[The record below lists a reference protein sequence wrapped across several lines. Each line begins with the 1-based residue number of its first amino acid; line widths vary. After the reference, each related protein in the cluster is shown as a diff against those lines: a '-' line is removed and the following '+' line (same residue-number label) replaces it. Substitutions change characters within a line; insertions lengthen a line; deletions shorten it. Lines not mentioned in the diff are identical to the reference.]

1 MDWPAANRF
10 GRAGNRFAG
19 RGRALPA
26 ALNGLAFSQNRFAPG
41 SNPSAPPVNRFVAI
55 LNRLPTG
62 RNRFVFPVNRFVAGV
77 NRLAGQVNR
86 LGREVNGFVLEVN
99 RFDKIFVSARL
110 RVSFCLVETVTHLT
124 NQLVASYAKAG
135 GINHLDGKNLPS
147 KRVVTAITHDLL
159 RLLFPGFFDEKLIH
173 SSEIKVETA
182 ALLDS
187 ILGTLEDEIRKS
199 LEYQPPDGLPKK
211 DITKEAHKLTVAFL
225 ESLPRIREILQ
236 TDVEAAFN
244 GDPAAASKEEIIV
257 SYPFV
262 EAISVQRLAH
272 ELFLKNIPLIPR
284 IMSEWAHS
292 RTGMDLHPGAKIGS
306 HFFVDH
312 CTGTVVGETAIIGNY
327 VKMYHGVTLGAKS
340 TAGGQ
345 QLKGKKRHP
354 TIEDRVTIYPGA
366 TILGGETII
375 GAGSTIGGNVFI
387 MDSVQPN
394 SLVIYDGLDMRVLSK
409 ADKNLALD
417 FQI

>member
-1 MDWPAANRF
+1 MNF
-10 GRAGNRFAG
+10 
-19 RGRALPA
+19 
-26 ALNGLAFSQNRFAPG
+26 
-41 SNPSAPPVNRFVAI
+41 
-55 LNRLPTG
+55 
-62 RNRFVFPVNRFVAGV
+62 
-77 NRLAGQVNR
+77 
-86 LGREVNGFVLEVN
+86 
-99 RFDKIFVSARL
+99 
-110 RVSFCLVETVTHLT
+110 VETVTKLT
-124 NQLVASYAKAG
+124 NDLVASYAQVG

-147 KRVVTAITHDLL
+147 KRAITAITQDLL

-173 SSEIKVETA
+173 SSEVKVETA

-187 ILGTLEDEIRKS
+187 VLGKLEDEIRKS
-199 LEYQPPDGLPKK
+199 LEYHPPKGLPKK
-211 DITKEAHKLTVAFL
+211 EITHAAHNLTVDFL
-225 ESLPRIREILQ
+225 GGLPCIREILQ
-236 TDVEAAFN
+236 TDVEAAFA
-244 GDPAAASKEEIIV
+244 GDPAALSREEILV

-262 EAISVQRLAH
+262 EAIAVQRLAH
-272 ELFLKNIPLIPR
+272 QLYLKDVALIPR
-284 IMSEWAHS
+284 IMTEWAHW
-292 RTGMDLHPGAKIGS
+292 RTGMEIHPGAKIGS

-312 CTGTVVGETAIIGNY
+312 CTGTVVGETAIIGNH

-345 QLKGKKRHP
+345 ALRGKKRHP

-387 MDSVQPN
+387 MDSVAPN

-409 ADKNLALD
+409 SDKNAVLD

>member
-1 MDWPAANRF
+1 
-10 GRAGNRFAG
+10 
-19 RGRALPA
+19 
-26 ALNGLAFSQNRFAPG
+26 
-41 SNPSAPPVNRFVAI
+41 
-55 LNRLPTG
+55 
-62 RNRFVFPVNRFVAGV
+62 
-77 NRLAGQVNR
+77 
-86 LGREVNGFVLEVN
+86 
-99 RFDKIFVSARL
+99 
-110 RVSFCLVETVTHLT
+110 VETVSKLT
-124 NQLVASYAKAG
+124 NELVASYAKVG

-147 KRVVTAITHDLL
+147 KRVVTALTCDLL

-187 ILGTLEDEIRKS
+187 VLGTLEDEIRKS
-199 LEYQPPDGLPKK
+199 LEYRTPEGLAKK
-211 DITKEAHKLTVAFL
+211 DIPAEAQKIALEFL
-225 ESLPRIREILQ
+225 GSLPRVREILQ
-236 TDVEAAFN
+236 TDVEAAFS

-257 SYPFV
+257 SYPFI

-272 ELFLKNIPLIPR
+272 ELYLKNVALIPR
-284 IMSEWAHS
+284 IMAEWAHA
-292 RTGMDLHPGAKIGS
+292 RTGMDLHPGARIGS

-312 CTGTVVGETAIIGNY
+312 GTGTVVGETASIGNH

-340 TAGGQ
+340 TAAGQ
-345 QLKGKKRHP
+345 GLRGKKRHP

-366 TILGGETII
+366 TILGGDTVI

-387 MDSVQPN
+387 MNSVQPN

-409 ADKNLALD
+409 DHKKTTPD